1 MKAPSKWLFA
11 FAFVTS
17 LLALFAF
24 LDIGE
29 DMVDPGWPQVEEAL
43 RAYLPA
49 RTPLLTQLALAC
61 TWLGSSSTLLL
72 MTLLGLVPRWS
83 KRPGRDRL
91 ALLAV
96 ALGASGGNLLL
107 KGWFQRARPGL
118 DFNPLV
124 EEPYFSFPS
133 GHTMISLCL
142 YGFLLYL
149 MSRKLGSWGSRLL
162 VCALGVVVVLAI
174 GLSRVYLAAHF
185 PGDVL
190 GGFAAGWP
198 CLCLAILIHYEV
210 SSS

>member
-1 MKAPSKWLFA
+1 LFA

-29 DMVDPGWPQVEEAL
+29 DMVDPGWPQVEESL

-49 RTPLLTQLALAC
+49 RTPFLTQVALAC
-61 TWLGSSSTLLL
+61 TWLGSSSTLLVV
-72 MTLLGLVPRWS
+72 TLLSLVPRWS
-83 KRPGRDRL
+83 QRPGRDRL
-91 ALLAV
+91 ALLGV

-107 KGWFQRARPGL
+107 KSWFQRARPGL
-118 DFNPLV
+118 DYNPLV
-124 EEPYFSFPS
+124 EEPYYSFPS

-149 MSRKLGSWGSRLL
+149 MSRKLRSWGARLSM
-162 VCALGVVVVLAI
+162 CALGAVVIVAI
-174 GLSRVYLAAHF
+174 GLSRVYLAAHY

-198 CLCLAILIHYEV
+198 CLWLAILIHSEAT
-210 SSS
+210 SN